1 MKIITVFGSGV
12 AAPDSKEYKTAYEVG
27 FELGK
32 KGFAVCNGGY
42 GGIMEASAKGAFN
55 AGAETIG
62 ITVEQYGC
70 VPNPFIKKHIHTS
83 DLFERAKKLLDIAL
97 GFVILPGGTGTMVE
111 LALSWELQ
119 RKGLSDTKPI
129 VFLGDY
135 WLPVLRL
142 VGTED
147 EKENASLP
155 SYIHVIS
162 SPKQAAETLADG

>member
-1 MKIITVFGSGV
+1 MKVITVFGSGI
-12 AAPDSKEYKTAYEVG
+12 AAPESKEYKTAYEVG

-42 GGIMEASAKGAFN
+42 GGTMEASAKGALN

-62 ITVEQYGC
+62 ITVEQYGRT
-70 VPNPFIKKHIHTS
+70 PNRFIKKHIHTS
-83 DLFERAKKLLDIAL
+83 DLFERAKKLLDTAS

-119 RKGLSDTKPI
+119 KKGLSDVKPI
-129 VFLGDY
+129 IFLGDF

-142 VGTED
+142 AGAED
-147 EKENASLP
+147 NSSLP
-155 SYIHVIS
+155 SYIHVVS
-162 SPKQAAETLADG
+162 SPEEAAEIF